1 MNISGKVFQIL
12 PEASGEG
19 RNGPWSRQDFII
31 ETDDQYP
38 KKVCISVWNG
48 KVNVKDL
55 SPGVPVDVEVSVESR
70 EYNGRWY
77 TDVKA
82 SGMTVNKAREETTG
96 EPPADRF
103 DAPPKITSVPDF
115 IGSNDTE
122 QENDLP
128 F

>member
-1 MNISGKVFQIL
+1 MNISGKVLQVM

-38 KKVCISVWNG
+38 KKVCVSVWNG

-55 SPGVPVDVEVSVESR
+55 SVGDPVDLEISVESR

-82 SGMTVNKAREETTG
+82 YGMTVKNKEVKTG
-96 EPPADRF
+96 EPPTDRF
-103 DAPPKITSVPDF
+103 DEAPKINSVPDF
-115 IGSNDTE
+115 LDAEDSST
-122 QENDLP
+122 ENDLP